1 MPSETLTITD
11 NRTGKQYE
19 VPIEH
24 GTIRAIDLRKIRTD
38 EEDFGLM
45 TY

>member
-1 MPSETLTITD
+1 MPKDTLTITD

-24 GTIRAIDLRKIRTD
+24 RRDSGGGAEDRSSSTTTIQAW
-38 EEDFGLM
+38 
-45 TY
+45 